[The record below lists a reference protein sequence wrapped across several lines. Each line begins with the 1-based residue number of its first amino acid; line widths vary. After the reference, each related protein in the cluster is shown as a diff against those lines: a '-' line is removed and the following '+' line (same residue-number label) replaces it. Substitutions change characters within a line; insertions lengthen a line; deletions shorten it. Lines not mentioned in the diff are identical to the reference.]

1 MTCKTTEV
9 LSSSSKPIPVP
20 DSLSLYNYNS
30 VQVCRPWSVWHQTQR
45 GNSRVSSSPN
55 TLLVVTR
62 SNSFFPHSKTEIHRN
77 GFFPTAICL
86 WNIIPPHAPA
96 TNSPGLQVHHWGPI
110 EKCLICLSPIWSL
123 VFNFSLLSCT
133 IPKLYSIFLLCT
145 PPVVAC
151 CPNYLDS
158 HSIVKKKS
166 DGV

>member
-1 MTCKTTEV
+1 MSYKPRARWRAKPRKFYPRHQNQYQYQTACRCTTTTLYKFV
-9 LSSSSKPIPVP
+9 DHGLFDTKP
-20 DSLSLYNYNS
+20 
-30 VQVCRPWSVWHQTQR
+30 RE
-45 GNSRVSSSPN
+45 G
-55 TLLVVTR
+55 TLLVITR
-62 SNSFFPHSKTEIHRN
+62 SNSFFSHSKTEIHRN

-96 TNSPGLQVHHWGPI
+96 TNSPGLHVHHRGLI
-110 EKCLICLSPIWSL
+110 EKCLICLSPIWSP

-133 IPKLYSIFLLCT
+133 IPKFHSIFLLCT

-151 CPNYLDS
+151 CQNCLDS